1 MVAQVALSLVLVVMA
16 VLFSRTLLNL
26 QRVDVGFDPSRL
38 STFVLEPAR
47 SGYTR
52 ERAMEFY
59 AQLDERLRRVPGV
72 RAVTIAGSGSGMLWG
87 TDSAADVYLDG
98 ADAAANRDG
107 AKWQFVELNFFE
119 TVGIRVRRGRGFT
132 PQDTAAST
140 PVAVVTESFARA
152 FFGNHEPLGR
162 HFAGQAQAP
171 TARQIEIVG
180 IVSDSKVHSL
190 RQDSP
195 PIYYRPLA
203 QTGSPTR
210 TVVVRTVGE
219 PEALLPAIA
228 DAVRQLDSRLPIR
241 NLMTQQQ
248 HLERY
253 VRDER
258 TFAIA
263 SSFFG
268 SVSLAISMIGLFG
281 LMSYAV
287 ARRTREIGVRMALGA
302 APARVLTTVMG
313 ETLLVVAIGV
323 AIGVGAAAATGRF
336 VASFMFGLAPTDPA
350 SIAGSAFLMLSVAA
364 FAGYLPARRASRVD
378 PLVALRSE

>member
-1 MVAQVALSLVLVVMA
+1 M
-16 VLFSRTLLNL
+16 
-26 QRVDVGFDPSRL
+26 
-38 STFVLEPAR
+38 
-47 SGYTR
+47 
-52 ERAMEFY
+52 
-59 AQLDERLRRVPGV
+59 
-72 RAVTIAGSGSGMLWG
+72 
-87 TDSAADVYLDG
+87 
-98 ADAAANRDG
+98 
-107 AKWQFVELNFFE
+107 
-119 TVGIRVRRGRGFT
+119 T
-132 PQDTAAST
+132 PQDTATST

-152 FFGNHEPLGR
+152 FFGNRDPLGR

-171 TARQIEIVG
+171 ASRHIEIVG
-180 IVSDSKVHSL
+180 IVSDSKVNSL

-210 TVVVRTVGE
+210 TVVLRTVGE

-228 DAVRQLDSRLPIR
+228 DAVRQIDSRLPLR
-241 NLMTQQQ
+241 NLRTQQQ

-268 SVSLAISMIGLFG
+268 GVSLAISMIGLFG

-302 APARVLTTVMG
+302 RPARVLGTVMG
-313 ETLLVVAIGV
+313 ETLLVVGIGV
-323 AIGVGAAAATGRF
+323 VIGVGAALATGSF
-336 VASFMFGLAPTDPA
+336 VAGFMFGLAPTDPV
-350 SIAGSAFLMLSVAA
+350 SIAGSAFLMMSVAT